1 MTRSGAMDDQDVGI
15 LERALRLARSIK
27 AEAEAAGQILLA
39 EAEGNAIARME
50 ERLLLL
56 QNRNRTVATTIARQ
70 DEP

>member
-1 MTRSGAMDDQDVGI
+1 MDDQDVGI

>member
-1 MTRSGAMDDQDVGI
+1 MDDQDVGI

-27 AEAEAAGQILLA
+27 EEAEAAGQILLA

-56 QNRNRTVATTIARQ
+56 QNGDRTVATTIARR